1 MVKLSLAR
9 EWNEKSVNVCH
20 VFYFTWR
27 RRMTDGW
34 TDVLVMVN
42 QLNILPIFA
51 SFYSFF

>member
-9 EWNEKSVNVCH
+9 EWNEKSVNICH

-27 RRMTDGW
+27 RRMMDGW

-42 QLNILPIFA
+42 QLNILLIFA